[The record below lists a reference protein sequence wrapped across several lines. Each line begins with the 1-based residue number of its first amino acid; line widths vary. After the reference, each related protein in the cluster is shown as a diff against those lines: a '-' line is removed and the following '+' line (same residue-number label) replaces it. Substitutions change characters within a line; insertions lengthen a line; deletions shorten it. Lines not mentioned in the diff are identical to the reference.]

1 MLYVNLINTS
11 DLSLP
16 NLKKEEN
23 TQKKKV
29 EVTLTKNLVV
39 NGAPMKPVMP
49 PIISLCLGIC

>member
-16 NLKKEEN
+16 NLTKEEN
-23 TQKKKV
+23 TQKRKV

-39 NGAPMKPVMP
+39 NIAPMKPVRP
-49 PIISLCLGIC
+49 L

>member
-23 TQKKKV
+23 TQKRKV
-29 EVTLTKNLVV
+29 EAILTKNLFV
-39 NGAPMKPVMP
+39 NIAPIV
-49 PIISLCLGIC
+49 SY

>member
-23 TQKKKV
+23 TQKRKV

-39 NGAPMKPVMP
+39 NIAPMKPVRP
-49 PIISLCLGIC
+49 L